1 MAPLNKT
8 AFHFSQRTELLDF
21 LLEVSSQISR
31 TIELDP
37 LLETIGAIIGQ
48 VIPGNL
54 VAILL
59 YDEATGELKLR
70 HGQGHREELLRNL
83 SIPLGEGI
91 TGLAAKERK
100 AIVSGDVRTHPQYLA
115 AVDAVRSEIAVP
127 MEAGGKLVGVIDV
140 QSTQPDAYTEY
151 DQLLLQLL
159 SSRIAFAVE
168 NARLYQQAE
177 SQNETLQ
184 RLAEIS
190 QQVGLL
196 LDLDTLLQKVASILH
211 GYVAYTSFNIFLVDE
226 PQQLLRHRFS
236 LRYDKRVHFADIP
249 IGKGITGHAYRS
261 REITRVAD
269 ALRDPRFIVT
279 HSDIRSEVAVPLTVQ
294 DKVVG
299 ILDLESEHL
308 NYFTPDHM
316 QLLALLAP
324 QLAIAVENARLY
336 EELSQRER
344 TMEADLEAAR
354 ELQSFLLPRIPVA
367 RHGLEIE
374 ARLSAART
382 ISGDLYDYMELDGG
396 KVLFAV
402 GDVSGKGA
410 AAALYGAMV
419 SGLLRSLAPSVGSPR
434 QILKLLNESLLTRR
448 VHARYVTMMLAV
460 WDPGRRVLQ
469 LANSGGVPPL
479 IIRADGVEDLRLE
492 GLPLGLLPKAS
503 YDELEVPLHPGD
515 LVVFVSD
522 GVADQTNSADEDYSK
537 DRLGQLL
544 LVHRNN
550 SLPAICDAVL
560 ADVTHFASGSPV
572 FDDQTIIALRVQP

>member
-31 TIELDP
+31 TIELEP
-37 LLETIGAIIGQ
+37 LLETIGGIISQ

-59 YDEATGELKLR
+59 YDEVSGELKLR
-70 HGQGHREELLRNL
+70 HGQGHREELLRSL

-91 TGLAAKERK
+91 TGVAAKERK
-100 AIVSGDVRTHPQYLA
+100 AIVSGDVRTHPHYLA

-140 QSTQPDAYTEY
+140 QSTQSDAYTEY

-159 SSRIAFAVE
+159 SSRIAYAVE

-177 SQNETLQ
+177 RQNETLKH
-184 RLAEIS
+184 LAEIA

-196 LDLDTLLQKVASILH
+196 LDLDTLLGKVAGILH
-211 GYVAYTSFNIFLVDE
+211 GYVAYASFNIFLVDE
-226 PQQLLRHRFS
+226 AHQMLRHRFS
-236 LRYDKRVHFADIP
+236 LRYDQRVRFADIP
-249 IGKGITGHAYRS
+249 INKGVTGHTYRS
-261 REITRVAD
+261 RQITRVAD

-279 HSDIRSEVAVPLTVQ
+279 QPDIRSEIAVPLMVQ

-299 ILDLESEHL
+299 ILDLESEQL
-308 NYFTPDHM
+308 NYFTEDHV
-316 QLLALLAP
+316 QLLTLLAP

-354 ELQSFLLPRIPVA
+354 ELQSFLLPRIPIA

-374 ARLSAART
+374 ARLAAART

-434 QILKLLNESLLTRR
+434 QILTLLNQSLLTRR

-460 WDPGRRVLQ
+460 WDPARRVLR
-469 LANSGGVPPL
+469 LANSGGLPPL
-479 IIRADGVEDLRLE
+479 IVRPSGVEDPRLE
-492 GLPLGLLPKAS
+492 GLPLGLLAKAS
-503 YDELEVPLHPGD
+503 YDEIEIAMHPGD
-515 LVVFVSD
+515 LAVFVSD
-522 GVADQTNSADEDYSK
+522 GVADQTNAEEADYGKE
-537 DRLGQLL
+537 RLGQLL
-544 LVHRNN
+544 FAHRAD
-550 SLPAICDAVL
+550 SLPLLCDTVL
-560 ADVTHFASGSPV
+560 ADVTRFAGGAPV
-572 FDDQTIIALRVQP
+572 FDDQTIIALRVQS